1 MILSPVSSIELLRA
15 PLRVGPLMLKNRMC
29 MPAMHLNFT
38 PGGEVTDQLVRFYAE
53 RARGGVA
60 LITVGGCSVDAV
72 GGGPLMI
79 GLNDDRFIPGLR
91 RLTDV
96 IHEGGAHPVA
106 QLYQAGSYAYSML
119 TGQQPVSA
127 SAVRS
132 KLTGETPRALTLEEI
147 DQVQQAF
154 ADAAARAVEAG
165 FAGVEVLAS
174 AGYLISQ
181 FLSPSTN
188 RREDRYGGS
197 FENRARFG
205 RETIERVRAAVGPGV
220 LVAVRVAGAD
230 FVPGGHDNSQSARA
244 SKVFVGAGADAV
256 NVTGGWHETRVP
268 QLTMGVPRGAFI
280 YLAAGIRAAVDVP
293 VIASNRISDP
303 FMAEAVLRDGLA
315 DLINFGRPLIADPEL
330 PQKVAKGW
338 FDRIVHCVAC
348 NQGCFDHVFAAKPVA
363 CMVNPAAGREDQ
375 ALTPAAPRPRSV
387 LVVGGGPGGMMAATT
402 AARRGHRVTL
412 LERSPR
418 LGGQLALTERL
429 SGRPEMATMLGDLTR
444 QLSLQPVEIR
454 LSTEASPEVV
464 RELDPDTV
472 IVATGAKPI
481 TPAIEGADL
490 PHVAQAWDVLS
501 GKARVGERVVVIG
514 GGAVAVDTA
523 LDLAQRGTLDGET
536 LRFLLLSGAEEPDA
550 LRERCLR
557 GSHQVTLVEM
567 EKKIGRGIGKTTRWT
582 LTGQLKAH
590 GVELRGG
597 TTASRI
603 TDEGVWVSTED
614 EYRLI
619 PADSVVL
626 AVGAEPVSWLA
637 EALGEEREVVL
648 IGDAKA
654 PRRAFEAIHEGF
666 QAAMEI

>member
-1 MILSPVSSIELLRA
+1 MILSPVSSIELLSA
-15 PLRVGPLMLKNRMC
+15 PLRVGPLELRNRMC

-53 RARGGVA
+53 RARGRVA

-79 GLNDDRFIPGLR
+79 GLDHDRFIPGLR
-91 RLTDV
+91 RLTDA
-96 IHEGGAHPVA
+96 IREGAAHPVA
-106 QLYQAGSYAYSML
+106 QLYQAGGYAHSML

-147 DQVQQAF
+147 DEVQRAF

-197 FENRARFG
+197 FENRVRFG
-205 RETIERVRAAVGPGV
+205 RETVERVRAAVGPDV
-220 LVAVRVAGAD
+220 LVVVRVAGAD
-230 FVPGGHDNSQSARA
+230 FVPGGHDNTQSARA
-244 SKVFVGAGADAV
+244 SRVFVEAGADAV

-268 QLTMGVPRGAFI
+268 QLTMGVPRGAFL
-280 YLAAGIRAAVDVP
+280 YLAAGIRAAVDAP

-303 FMAEAVLRDGLA
+303 FLAEAVLRDGLA

-330 PQKVAKGW
+330 PRKVVEGQTE
-338 FDRIVHCVAC
+338 RIVHCVAC

-363 CMVNPAAGREDQ
+363 CMVNPAAGHEAQ
-375 ALTPAAPRPRSV
+375 LTTPAPEPRNV
-387 LVVGGGPGGMMAATT
+387 VVVGAGPGGMTAAIT

-412 LERSPR
+412 LERGPEP
-418 LGGQLALTERL
+418 GGQLRLTQNL
-429 SGRPEMATMLGDLTR
+429 SGRPEMATLLADLVGQLAREPVDVKLDTEATPELVR
-444 QLSLQPVEIR
+444 QLR
-454 LSTEASPEVV
+454 
-464 RELDPDTV
+464 PDTV
-472 IVATGAKPI
+472 VVATGARPVA
-481 TPAIEGADL
+481 PGIEGADL
-490 PHVAQAWDVLS
+490 PHVVQAWDVLS
-501 GKARVGERVVVIG
+501 GSARVGRRVVVIG

-523 LDLAQRGTLDGET
+523 LDLARRGTLDGET
-536 LRFLLLSGAEEPDA
+536 LRFLLLSGAEDPDA

-557 GSHQVTLVEM
+557 GSHRVTLVEM

-582 LTGQLKAH
+582 LTGELKLH

-597 TTASRI
+597 TAARRI
-603 TDEGVWVSTED
+603 TDEGVWVSTDEED
-614 EYRLI
+614 HLL
-619 PADSVVL
+619 PADTVVL

-637 EALGEEREVVL
+637 EALEDHEVVL
-648 IGDAKA
+648 VGDAKA

-666 QAAMEI
+666 QAGMEI